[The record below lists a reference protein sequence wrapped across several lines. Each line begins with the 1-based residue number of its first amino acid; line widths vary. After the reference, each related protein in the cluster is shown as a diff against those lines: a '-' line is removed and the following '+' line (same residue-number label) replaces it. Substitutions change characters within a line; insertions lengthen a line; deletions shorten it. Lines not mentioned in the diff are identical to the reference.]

1 METKEKRRRRGRTKA
16 QREKDWAMVLEKL
29 KNTPEDQLSPVA
41 KYWLNHE
48 HDEPVK
54 LNMRYVM
61 K

>member
-16 QREKDWAMVLEKL
+16 QREKDRAMVLEKL